1 MSSEARED
9 SPAAPQPGAYVLRM
23 LAGPT
28 VGKTWPVT
36 EGAVSAGRSMGCL
49 LYINDAHVSRIQCE
63 FVPEAAGLRLRKAGG
78 RNPTYVNGEA
88 CEEAFVSPGDVIS
101 FAGISLI
108 VEQASPA
115 GLEPETDL
123 EGTRT
128 TQQFG
133 DALHLRHCFDAA
145 AYGRAAEQ
153 TEDLHQLFQL
163 VRILGRAESLDEL
176 CSQLLTRLMARLGR
190 GHLWLAWRVLPAGD
204 LILYPPRPPEE
215 TEAAPRLA
223 LEDARANGLGVIR
236 RCVMDGREEHCMA
249 APLMHAGEA
258 FGAIAATREI
268 SAGAY
273 TGADLHY
280 LLTVAEF
287 SAPLIRAAE
296 RIEQARRDTLAKSAT
311 STSSSPLIGKS
322 ASMRKLDADIRR
334 AAGAK
339 TSVLIVGE
347 TGVGKELAARM
358 IHDLSA
364 CSTGPY
370 VAVNCAAIPNELFE
384 SEMFGHEQGAF
395 TGAMRLKKGF
405 FEQAHGGTLFL
416 DEIGDLSATNQARL
430 LRAVETGAIRR
441 VGAERDLHVDV
452 RVVSATNKELGEAT
466 PARFRADLYHRIAV
480 LTLRIPPLRE
490 RRDDIVE
497 LAHHFLVLFSPA
509 APVHPNEFTHDAL
522 DKLKSYAWPGNV
534 RELRNVVECACHMT
548 LTRHVDAQD
557 IHIEGTT
564 VPLPKIEPAVTL
576 KEAEHALLTEIL
588 RNHKGNVSNMAK
600 SLGMSRSGLYH
611 KLARHGINLRTR
623 KKNK

>member
-1 MSSEARED
+1 MSSESQED
-9 SPAAPQPGAYVLRM
+9 SPLAPRPAAFGLRM

-28 VGKTWPVT
+28 VGKNWPVT
-36 EGAVSAGRSMGCL
+36 EGAVSVGRSMGCL
-49 LYINDAHVSRIQCE
+49 LYINDPHVSRIQCE
-63 FVPEAAGLRLRKAGG
+63 IVPEAAGLRLRKAGG

-88 CEEAFVSPGDVIS
+88 CEGAFVTTGDVIS

-115 GLEPETDL
+115 GLESETGS

-133 DALHLRHCFDAA
+133 DALHLRQRFDAD
-145 AYGRAAEQ
+145 AYSSATEQ

-176 CSQLLTRLMARLGR
+176 CSQLLTHVMARVGR
-190 GHLWLAWRVLPAGD
+190 GNLWLAWRVLPAGD

-215 TEAAPRLA
+215 TEAAPRLV
-223 LEDARANGLGVIR
+223 LEDARTNGLGVVR
-236 RCVMDGREEHCMA
+236 RCAIDGREEHCMA
-249 APLMHAGEA
+249 APLIHAGEA
-258 FGAIAATREI
+258 FGAIAATRDMD
-268 SAGAY
+268 AGAF
-273 TGADLHY
+273 TSADLHY
-280 LLTVAEF
+280 LLTVAEI

-296 RIEQARRDTLAKSAT
+296 RIEQTRRDTLANSAT
-311 STSSSPLIGKS
+311 STFSSPLIGNS

-339 TSVLIVGE
+339 TSVLVVGE

-370 VAVNCAAIPNELFE
+370 VAVNCAAIPAELFE
-384 SEMFGHEQGAF
+384 SEMFGHERGAF

-416 DEIGDLSATNQARL
+416 DEISDLSATNQARL

-441 VGAERDLHVDV
+441 IGAERELHVDV
-452 RVVSATNKELGEAT
+452 RVVSATNKELGEGS
-466 PARFRADLYHRIAV
+466 PARFRTDLYHRVAA

-497 LAHHFLVLFSPA
+497 LAHHFLVLFSPE

-522 DKLKSYAWPGNV
+522 DKLRSYAWPGNV

-557 IHIEGTT
+557 IHIEGKA
-564 VPLPKIEPAVTL
+564 VPLPQVVRAATL
-576 KEAEHALLTEIL
+576 KEAEHALLTDIL

-611 KLARHGINLRTR
+611 KLARHGINVRAR
-623 KKNK
+623 GKNK